1 MQSSC
6 KFLHVFRLN
15 ILCAKNSRILDLLY
29 NHWKIKPRKEYLFST
44 ASRRGKNWE
53 ALAAVGRLLSFI
65 FGSFSAFI
73 SIFSGSSW
81 HCWLEFQRA
90 GLYSGALW
98 LSSCP
103 SSPPRLLRLLP
114 GGGGALSGRVGD
126 WYVRD
131 GGVIALVRCSG
142 LPGPAFVI
150 PPPRPYLPGNG
161 GAAGGRYLVWS
172 TVDQWDKIIFL
183 WVGPTHNEKIILS
196 RGQPWSMKY
205 QLLCL

>member
-1 MQSSC
+1 M
-6 KFLHVFRLN
+6 
-15 ILCAKNSRILDLLY
+15 
-29 NHWKIKPRKEYLFST
+29 
-44 ASRRGKNWE
+44 RGKNWE

-65 FGSFSAFI
+65 LGSFSAFI

-81 HCWLEFQRA
+81 HCCLEFQRA

-126 WYVRD
+126 CYVRD

-150 PPPRPYLPGNG
+150 PPPRPHLPGSVLRPLSTRASCSYDASKEVKNLP
-161 GAAGGRYLVWS
+161 AAIPV
-172 TVDQWDKIIFL
+172 
-183 WVGPTHNEKIILS
+183 
-196 RGQPWSMKY
+196 QPW
-205 QLLCL
+205 